1 LIRDDPELWRCDFL
15 TPILAVACRA
25 VVPDVTPG
33 RNAEMRAIFISY
45 RREDSEGEAGRL
57 FDDLV
62 AVFGE
67 DSVFMDVAAIE
78 VGRDFRKAIDDSVAT
93 CGVLLAV
100 VGKNWVDAKNTAGN
114 RRLDDPSDFV
124 RLETASALK
133 RDIPV
138 VPVLVRGA
146 TMPRPEELPDDL
158 KELAYR
164 NGVELTHPRWNS
176 DVQLLVNA
184 LKPMVGE
191 ACGPGTEQKRPG
203 SGPAA
208 AVTPEPEVA
217 PPRQPEP
224 QRVVSVP
231 PPPPPKKRS
240 MGKVFGI
247 IAAVIVA
254 IIVIAIAVAPKQV
267 TVPDLTGSTL
277 EDASSKLAALHLAV
291 GNKKREESSE
301 APNVVL
307 SQSPRPNT
315 SVDSGSSVDLVL
327 SQESGVE
334 VPPLVGE
341 SLPDARQSLA
351 DHQLHVGTIERKPK
365 PGVPRNTVIQE
376 FPVAG
381 EKVKSGSGVD
391 LMVSDAESAAD
402 NGDEQPPVRTKQ
414 AEKQAARES
423 APAANQ
429 NANQEANNAPAEPV
443 KPREPEINLTGYWH
457 DVQGV
462 SYQTVQRGNNFTYT
476 ASGVGGMSRGTGVI
490 RGLQFEST
498 YTAAYT
504 NGSRSSGRCAGTIS
518 PDGNTLKAACVDSML
533 GQTYNILSR

>member
-1 LIRDDPELWRCDFL
+1 
-15 TPILAVACRA
+15 
-25 VVPDVTPG
+25 
-33 RNAEMRAIFISY
+33 
-45 RREDSEGEAGRL
+45 
-57 FDDLV
+57 
-62 AVFGE
+62 
-67 DSVFMDVAAIE
+67 
-78 VGRDFRKAIDDSVAT
+78 
-93 CGVLLAV
+93 
-100 VGKNWVDAKNTAGN
+100 
-114 RRLDDPSDFV
+114 
-124 RLETASALK
+124 LK

-146 TMPRPEELPDDL
+146 TMPRPEELPEDL
-158 KELAYR
+158 KEFAFR

-191 ACGPGTEQKRPG
+191 ACGPGTEQKRPV
-203 SGPAA
+203 SGPGAT
-208 AVTPEPEVA
+208 VTPEPEVVA
-217 PPRQPEP
+217 DRFPES
-224 QRVVSVP
+224 QRAAQVPP

-240 MGKVFGI
+240 IGKIIGI

-254 IIVIAIAVAPKQV
+254 LIVIAIAVAPKQV
-267 TVPDLTGSTL
+267 TVPDLRGSTL
-277 EDASSKLAALHLAV
+277 EDATGKLAALHLTV
-291 GNKKREESSE
+291 GNKKREDSSE

-307 SQSPRPNT
+307 SQSPRPNA

-327 SQESGVE
+327 SQASGVE

-351 DHQLHVGTIERKPK
+351 DHELHVGTIERKPK
-365 PGVPRNTVIQE
+365 AGVPRNTVIQE

-381 EKVKSGSGVD
+381 ERVKSGSGVD

-402 NGDEQPPVRTKQ
+402 NGDEQPPARTKQ
-414 AEKQAARES
+414 PEKQAANNVARES

-462 SYQTVQRGNNFTYT
+462 SYQTVQRGNNFSYT
-476 ASGVGGMSRGTGVI
+476 ASGVGGMSRGNGVI

>member
-1 LIRDDPELWRCDFL
+1 
-15 TPILAVACRA
+15 
-25 VVPDVTPG
+25 
-33 RNAEMRAIFISY
+33 MRAIFISY

-100 VGKNWVDAKNTAGN
+100 VGKGWVDAKNAAGN

-158 KELAYR
+158 KEFAYR
-164 NGVELTHPRWNS
+164 NGCELTHPRWSS

-208 AVTPEPEVA
+208 AVTAEPEA
-217 PPRQPEP
+217 PQPQRSEP

-231 PPPPPKKRS
+231 PPPPPPPKKRS
-240 MGKVFGI
+240 MGKIIGI
-247 IAAVIVA
+247 IAAVIVVM
-254 IIVIAIAVAPKQV
+254 IVIAIALAPKQV
-267 TVPDLTGSTL
+267 TVPDLQGSTL
-277 EDASSKLAALHLAV
+277 EDATSKLAALHLSV
-291 GNKKREESSE
+291 GNKKREASPE

-307 SQSPRPNT
+307 SQSPLRNT

-327 SQESGVE
+327 SQDSGVE

-351 DHQLHVGTIERKPK
+351 DHQLRVGTIERKPK

-391 LMVSDAESAAD
+391 LMVSEAENAAD
-402 NGDEQPPVRTKQ
+402 NGDEQPPARTKQ
-414 AEKQAARES
+414 PEKQAANNSIRQSQSE
-423 APAANQ
+423 PAANQ
-429 NANQEANNAPAEPV
+429 NANQEANNAPV
-443 KPREPEINLTGYWH
+443 QPREPEINLTGYWH

-476 ASGVGGMSRGTGVI
+476 ANGVGGMSRGTGVI

-498 YTAAYT
+498 YNAAYT

-518 PDGNTLKAACVDSML
+518 PDGNTLKAACVDSMQ

>member
-1 LIRDDPELWRCDFL
+1 
-15 TPILAVACRA
+15 
-25 VVPDVTPG
+25 
-33 RNAEMRAIFISY
+33 MRAIFISY

-67 DSVFMDVAAIE
+67 ASVFMDVAAIE

-100 VGKNWVDAKNTAGN
+100 VGKGWVDAKNAAGN

-158 KELAYR
+158 KEFAFR

-208 AVTPEPEVA
+208 AVTPEPEVVA
-217 PPRQPEP
+217 DRFPES
-224 QRVVSVP
+224 QRVEPVLP

-240 MGKVFGI
+240 MGKIIGI
-247 IAAVIVA
+247 IAAVIVT
-254 IIVIAIAVAPKQV
+254 IIVIAIAMAPKQV
-267 TVPDLTGSTL
+267 TVPDLQGNTLVDATG
-277 EDASSKLAALHLAV
+277 KLAALHLKV
-291 GNKKREESSE
+291 GSKKREESAE

-307 SQSPRPNT
+307 SQSPLPNA

-327 SQESGVE
+327 SQASGVE

-391 LMVSDAESAAD
+391 LMVSEAENAAD
-402 NGDEQPPVRTKQ
+402 NGDEQAPARTKQ
-414 AEKQAARES
+414 PEKQAANNSIRQSQPE
-423 APAANQ
+423 PAANQ
-429 NANQEANNAPAEPV
+429 NANQEANNAPPEPM
-443 KPREPEINLTGYWH
+443 KREPEINLTGYWH

-504 NGSRSSGRCAGTIS
+504 NGSRSNGRCAGTIS
-518 PDGNTLKAACVDSML
+518 PDGNTLKAACVDSMQ
-533 GQTYNILSR
+533 GQTYNILTR